1 MENQQLEVCK
11 RFNADFMESPLNLK
25 VGIASNIKEGLFPI
39 NGLRINP
46 EGDTTGWYIWA
57 GENLSDDEDFFQ
69 PTHVEHLDNWNPL
82 IKKFLGLSPGWRFL
96 VTNDYE
102 DVWFDE
108 ELLK

>member
-1 MENQQLEVCK
+1 MENQQIEICK

-25 VGIASNIKEGLFPI
+25 VGIANNVKEGIFPI

-57 GENLSDDEDFFQ
+57 GEDLSDNEDFFQ
-69 PTHVEHLDNWNPL
+69 PKHVEHLDTWNPL
-82 IKKFLGLSPGWRFL
+82 IEKFLGLSPGWRFL
-96 VTNDYE
+96 ITNDYE
-102 DVWFDE
+102 DVWFDK

>member
-1 MENQQLEVCK
+1 MKNQQLEICEK
-11 RFNADFMESPLNLK
+11 FNADFMESPLNLK
-25 VGIASNIKEGLFPI
+25 VGIASNIKEGIFPI

-57 GENLSDDEDFFQ
+57 GETLSDDEDFFQ
-69 PTHVEHLDNWNPL
+69 PTHVEHLDSWNPL

-96 VTNDYE
+96 ITNDYE

-108 ELLK
+108 KLLK